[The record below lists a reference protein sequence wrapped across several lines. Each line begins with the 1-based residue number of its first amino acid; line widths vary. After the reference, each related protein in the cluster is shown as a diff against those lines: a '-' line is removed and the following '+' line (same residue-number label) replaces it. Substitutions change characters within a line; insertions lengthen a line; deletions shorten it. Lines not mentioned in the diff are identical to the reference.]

1 MDENLSV
8 QWSDFQSNISAN
20 FRGLR
25 TESDFTDVTLVCKDQ
40 EFQAHKLILSASSTF
55 FKTMLQRTTKQADP
69 IIFMRG
75 VEGKDLEAVVD
86 FIYFGEAKV
95 LQVILS
101 EYLYVKNLS

>member
-1 MDENLSV
+1 M
-8 QWSDFQSNISAN
+8 
-20 FRGLR
+20 R
-25 TESDFTDVTLVCKDQ
+25 TGSEFTDVTLVCQDQ

-55 FKTMLQRTTKQADP
+55 FKTMLQRTTKQTDP

-75 VEGKDLEAVVD
+75 VESKDLEAVVD

>member
-25 TESDFTDVTLVCKDQ
+25 TESDFTDVTLVCKDR

-55 FKTMLQRTTKQADP
+55 FKTMLQRTTKQSDP

-75 VEGKDLEAVVD
+75 VEGKDLEALVD